1 MSFTPDTLQ
10 ISEDTE
16 HNTLILTSTLHF
28 KPLYIGTIISQFPNL
43 ENRKIGKFGNIWKI
57 GNNFK

>member
-16 HNTLILTSTLHF
+16 HNTLILISTLHF

-43 ENRKIGKFGNIWKI
+43 LLLKDIWKI